1 MCRVSPTG
9 FRDDSGIR
17 LFMVFL
23 SLVALGVAKPAP
35 ARSLLLDGA
44 LVGGSTVVAVGER
57 GAIISSSDSGVSWKS
72 LPSPTKE
79 TLTGVSF
86 ADDQVGW
93 VVGHGGTVL
102 ATTGGGQTWT
112 RQLLTESVDTSFL
125 DVLALDARTAI
136 AIGAFGTTR
145 LTRDGGQT
153 WAAPTP
159 IDQEPHLNRIV
170 QDLRGALWIAGEA
183 GTLLTSSDRGES
195 WSPAETVGYEGSLYG
210 LLPLP
215 EGGLLVHGLRGH
227 LFLREK
233 QRGSWQAS
241 QVEQPVMLAASC
253 RLRTGVIL
261 MAGAARWFFISHD
274 QGRSFSRLPLPV
286 TSAVAELL
294 EMPDGGILALGE
306 AGAIRLEIPTSS
318 PPGSSAR

>member
-1 MCRVSPTG
+1 MSRVSPTG
-9 FRDDSGIR
+9 FLDDPGIR
-17 LFMVFL
+17 WLLVFL

-44 LVGGSTVVAVGER
+44 LVGGRTVVAVGER
-57 GAIISSSDSGVSWKS
+57 GAIISSSDSGVSWTS

-79 TLTGVSF
+79 TLTGLSF
-86 ADDQVGW
+86 ADDRVGW
-93 VVGHGGTVL
+93 AVGHGGTVL
-102 ATTGGGQTWT
+102 ATTDGGQTWT
-112 RQLLTESVDTSFL
+112 RQLLAESVDTSFL

-153 WAAPTP
+153 WAAPPP

-170 QDLRGALWIAGEA
+170 QDLRGTLWIAGEA

-195 WSPAETVGYEGSLYG
+195 WSPAEDVGYEGSLYG

-215 EGGLLVHGLRGH
+215 KDGMLVHGLRGH
-227 LFLREK
+227 LFLRAE
-233 QRGSWQAS
+233 REGAWQAL
-241 QVEQPVMLAASC
+241 QVEQPVMLATSC
-253 RLRTGVIL
+253 QLRTGAIL
-261 MAGAARWFFISHD
+261 IAGTARWFFISHD
-274 QGRSFSRLPLPV
+274 QGHSFSRLPLPI

-294 EMPDGGILALGE
+294 ETPDGGLLALGE
-306 AGAIRLEIPTSS
+306 AGAIRLKIPASS
-318 PPGSSAR
+318 PTR